1 VASGASNNTQDSKDV
16 AASLISVSMSLLP
29 SLSFEVDRDEL
40 SVWMAKLS
48 NLKLG
53 ESSKEFEIYEQ
64 KMFNEIRSQD
74 DLESMKD
81 DPLFRSYRDLYWTFG
96 MDPTKLRVSSEALRR
111 RILRGLNLWRISDL
125 VDVANLASAYHKLPI
140 GLVDDAKRS
149 GELRIRAA
157 KKGEEFVRIGGKS
170 IQCRGR
176 EIVLAD
182 DEKIICFGYATHD
195 SEVTKVAPETKE
207 VLILIYGAQAATNR
221 IMNSA
226 VKVTANMIDRWIDCS
241 MIDHRVFRIS

>member
-1 VASGASNNTQDSKDV
+1 
-16 AASLISVSMSLLP
+16 MSSIPELR
-29 SLSFEVDRDEL
+29 FEVDREEL
-40 SVWMAKLS
+40 SVWIAKLS
-48 NLKLG
+48 DLKLG
-53 ESSKEFEIYEQ
+53 NSSKEFEVFEQ
-64 KMFNEIRSQD
+64 ELFNEIRSQD

-111 RILRGLNLWRISDL
+111 RILRGLNLWRISDV

-140 GLVDDAKRS
+140 GLVDDAMRE
-149 GELRIRAA
+149 GELRIRSA

-170 IQCRGR
+170 IHCRGR

-195 SEVTKVAPETKE
+195 SEQTKVTPETKD
-207 VLILIYGAQAATNR
+207 VLFLIYGAQAVSHR

-226 VKVTANMIDRWIDCS
+226 ITITVDMIDRWIDCS
-241 MIDHRVFRIS
+241 IVDHRIFRMA